1 MNDISRNQLKQ
12 LLMDQVTSYILEKW
26 EGAKA
31 VKIDEEKTFTDQL
44 SPAFYEKMEGN
55 VDLKKA
61 SIPHTYGVLWTAEDV
76 KLNVADDLKEE
87 GEVSVFSKSYCNHT
101 DAPIRISEKM
111 EQGISVTDTCEIGF
125 TDKISAGYEQTVSV
139 GVSIMGVSA
148 GTEIGFNMGVETET
162 SQTTR
167 KEVRETTTS
176 GFSLEMEVP
185 AKTVWNVEITA
196 TKKSCRVISD
206 AVFIPTGKVYAQVS
220 FNENP
225 VTEDE
230 HLYVIDLKEV
240 DQDRLRFPITYIFA
254 AAVHRNFEVQ
264 ITSAGIKIESYPLGK

>member
-1 MNDISRNQLKQ
+1 MNDVSRNQLKQ
-12 LLMDQVTSYILEKW
+12 LLMDQVTKHILENW
-26 EGAKA
+26 EGASA

-55 VDLKKA
+55 VDLQRA

-76 KLNVADDLKEE
+76 KLNAADDLKED
-87 GEVSVFSKSYCNHT
+87 GEVSVFSKNYVNHT

-139 GVSIMGVSA
+139 GVSIMGVNA

-162 SQTTR
+162 SQTTK

-185 AKTVWNVEITA
+185 PKSTWKVEIQA

-206 AVFIPTGKVYAQVS
+206 AVFIPTGKVYAQVA
-220 FNENP
+220 FNEKL

-230 HLYVIDLKEV
+230 HIYVIDLKEV
-240 DQDRLRFPITYIFA
+240 DPDRLRFPVTYVFA
-254 AAVHRNFEVQ
+254 AAVHRNFEIQ
-264 ITSAGIKIESYPLGK
+264 ITAAGEKVVSYPLGK

>member
-1 MNDISRNQLKQ
+1 M
-12 LLMDQVTSYILEKW
+12 
-26 EGAKA
+26 
-31 VKIDEEKTFTDQL
+31 
-44 SPAFYEKMEGN
+44 
-55 VDLKKA
+55 KKA

-240 DQDRLRFPITYIFA
+240 DQDSSVSQSLIYLLQQYTGILRFRLRPP
-254 AAVHRNFEVQ
+254 V
-264 ITSAGIKIESYPLGK
+264 